1 MPSLL
6 DTITQQLDGDTLNRL
21 ATQAGAGESQVQE
34 AAPLALASLVEGLSR
49 NASRPEGAEALLGAL
64 TRDHDGSVLDNLGGF
79 FGQPNLQDG
88 ESILGHVFGNRQQQV
103 AQGLS
108 QKTGLDMGSVLRLLA
123 TLAPVVMGF
132 LGREQR
138 RQGLSGDGLSS
149 VLGQEREAAQRQAP
163 GGMDLLAGILD
174 QDGDG
179 QVADDVARIGG
190 GLFSKLFRRR

>member
-21 ATQAGAGESQVQE
+21 ATQTGAGESQVQE
-34 AAPLALASLVEGLSR
+34 AAPLALASLVDGLSS

-79 FGQPNLQDG
+79 FGQPDLQDG
-88 ESILGHVFGNRQQQV
+88 DSILGHVFGSRQQQV
-103 AQGLS
+103 AEGLS
-108 QKTGLDMGSVLRLLA
+108 QKTGLDVGSVLRLLA

-138 RQGLSGDGLSS
+138 RQGLGSDGLSS
-149 VLGQEREAAQRQAP
+149 VLSGEREAAKREAP
-163 GGMDLLAGILD
+163 GGMDLLAGLLD
-174 QDGDG
+174 QDKDG

-190 GLFSKLFRRR
+190 GLFSRLFRKR